1 MSKRS
6 EKHNYPCQYSDHEL
20 NTPSFRDKSPY
31 KSTRED
37 SKFCFIAT
45 VVYGDINAREVHV
58 LRDFRDKV
66 LRESRIGRA
75 AIDLYYGGLGER
87 TANLIK
93 DRAPSLIPVIKKGL
107 DYIVDMCSPR

>member
-1 MSKRS
+1 MQKI
-6 EKHNYPCQYSDHEL
+6 
-20 NTPSFRDKSPY
+20 KSNV
-31 KSTRED
+31 KMLRTLTG
-37 SKFCFIAT
+37 KCFIAT
-45 VVYGDINAREVHV
+45 AVYGDINAREVHV

-107 DYIVDMCSPR
+107 DYIVDMCSPRK